1 MITKGAEI
9 DRSLSYRFATALAR
23 LIALVVLCT
32 ALEKC
37 TLMLVSS
44 P

>member
-9 DRSLSYRFATALAR
+9 DRSLSYRFATALVR

-37 TLMLVSS
+37 TLTLVSS

>member
-9 DRSLSYRFATALAR
+9 DRSLSYRFATDLAR
-23 LIALVVLCT
+23 LIALMVLCT

-37 TLMLVSS
+37 TFTLVSS

>member
-9 DRSLSYRFATALAR
+9 DRSLYYRFATALAR

-37 TLMLVSS
+37 TFTLVSS